1 MLSYKPFTELLYRII
16 NIDNLIKDEKEILKN
31 IINATKGKEKE
42 EIMKLRD
49 IHQDSVNKIIIKM
62 FKEKKG
68 RMLNV
73 GMICENFE
81 YWRYE
86 ILEHIRQYTKS
97 DINVSSAVLIQ
108 MLYKVTPIKLD
119 ELLTIL

>member
-81 YWRYE
+81 Y
-86 ILEHIRQYTKS
+86 
-97 DINVSSAVLIQ
+97 
-108 MLYKVTPIKLD
+108 
-119 ELLTIL
+119 